1 MKPLPMPIRIA
12 AGLVATALEEV
23 QELPRKLTEM
33 PVTAVS
39 GALQASM
46 RLQQRI
52 TELAIKGDRALG
64 ALRPVPETPAWAR
77 FDEDEDLPPRG
88 GVAGGGNSLA
98 NGLRTVDGPRP
109 PKVTPVRILP
119 DPEPEDIFEPDTF
132 AQPEHSELPVPR
144 PPVEHPGNGLASGN
158 GLPDAAELSAP
169 PATAPPRTTPSG
181 KPAGDGTDDAERP
194 ASRSSSGKPTNGRP
208 APAKPSAAK
217 PSASKP
223 AAKPPAAKPAADK
236 PAASKPAASKPA
248 ASKPAK
254 AKAEP
259 APSGPPGLTE
269 YETWSLPQLRGRF
282 RALSL
287 AQLEQLLAW
296 ETSHL
301 DRPPYVTML
310 SNRITS
316 VAGR

>member
-88 GVAGGGNSLA
+88 GVSGGYSGVGNGLS
-98 NGLRTVDGPRP
+98 NGLRAVDTPRP

-119 DPEPEDIFEPDTF
+119 DPEPDDFVESEAFT
-132 AQPEHSELPVPR
+132 QPERSGLPVPR
-144 PPVEHPGNGLASGN
+144 PPVDHPGNGLVS
-158 GLPDAAELSAP
+158 AAELSAP
-169 PATAPPRTTPSG
+169 
-181 KPAGDGTDDAERP
+181 AE
-194 ASRSSSGKPTNGRP
+194 AKPT
-208 APAKPSAAK
+208 SK

-223 AAKPPAAKPAADK
+223 PADRAPTGKPAAAKPAAGKPAASKPATRKPAADK
-236 PAASKPAASKPA
+236 PATASKPSAAKPTASKPATAKLAASKPA
-248 ASKPAK
+248 ATKAAAK
-254 AKAEP
+254 SEP

-287 AQLEQLLAW
+287 AQLKQLLDW
-296 ETSHL
+296 ETSHR

-316 VAGR
+316 VTGR

>member
-77 FDEDEDLPPRG
+77 FDEDEDLAPRNG
-88 GVAGGGNSLA
+88 LA
-98 NGLRTVDGPRP
+98 NGLRSVEMPRP

-119 DPEPEDIFEPDTF
+119 DPEPEDFFDEDDF
-132 AQPEHSELPVPR
+132 PEAGISELPVPR
-144 PPVEHPGNGLASGN
+144 PPVEHPDTE
-158 GLPDAAELSAP
+158 LPAAEVVSESN
-169 PATAPPRTTPSG
+169 TAAETSTKTKTPGTKTPGTKTPEPKTPEPTG
-181 KPAGDGTDDAERP
+181 KPAET
-194 ASRSSSGKPTNGRP
+194 
-208 APAKPSAAK
+208 
-217 PSASKP
+217 
-223 AAKPPAAKPAADK
+223 
-236 PAASKPAASKPA
+236 
-248 ASKPAK
+248 
-254 AKAEP
+254 
-259 APSGPPGLTE
+259 GPPGLPE
-269 YETWSLPQLRGRF
+269 YESWTLPQLRGRF

-287 AQLEQLLAW
+287 EQLERLLAW
-296 ETSHL
+296 ETTHQ
-301 DRPPYVTML
+301 DRPPFVTML

>member
-1 MKPLPMPIRIA
+1 MKPLPMQVRIA

-88 GVAGGGNSLA
+88 GVAGGLG
-98 NGLRTVDGPRP
+98 NGLRTVDAPRP

-119 DPEPEDIFEPDTF
+119 DPEPEDIFEPDAF

-158 GLPDAAELSAP
+158 GLPGAAELSAP
-169 PATAPPRTTPSG
+169 PATAPPGARSSG
-181 KPAGDGTDDAERP
+181 KPASGGTDDAERP
-194 ASRSSSGKPTNGRP
+194 ATRSSSAR
-208 APAKPSAAK
+208 SANA
-217 PSASKP
+217 
-223 AAKPPAAKPAADK
+223 
-236 PAASKPAASKPA
+236 
-248 ASKPAK
+248 
-254 AKAEP
+254 
-259 APSGPPGLTE
+259 
-269 YETWSLPQLRGRF
+269 
-282 RALSL
+282 
-287 AQLEQLLAW
+287 
-296 ETSHL
+296 
-301 DRPPYVTML
+301 
-310 SNRITS
+310 
-316 VAGR
+316 

>member
-88 GVAGGGNSLA
+88 GVAGGLG
-98 NGLRTVDGPRP
+98 NGLRTVDAPRP

-119 DPEPEDIFEPDTF
+119 DPEPEDIFEPDAF

-158 GLPDAAELSAP
+158 GLPGAAELSAP
-169 PATAPPRTTPSG
+169 PATAPPGARSSG
-181 KPAGDGTDDAERP
+181 KPASGGTDAERP
-194 ASRSSSGKPTNGRP
+194 ATRSSSARPANAKPANGRP
-208 APAKPSAAK
+208 ASAKLSPAK

-223 AAKPPAAKPAADK
+223 ATKPAA
-236 PAASKPAASKPA
+236 AKPA

>member
-77 FDEDEDLPPRG
+77 FDEDEDLAPRNG
-88 GVAGGGNSLA
+88 LA
-98 NGLRTVDGPRP
+98 NGLRSVEMPRP

-119 DPEPEDIFEPDTF
+119 DPEPEDFFDEDDFPEPGI
-132 AQPEHSELPVPR
+132 SELPVPR
-144 PPVEHPGNGLASGN
+144 PPVEHPDTE
-158 GLPDAAELSAP
+158 LPAAEVVSESNTAA
-169 PATAPPRTTPSG
+169 ATSTKTKTPGTKTPGTKKSEPKTPEPTG
-181 KPAGDGTDDAERP
+181 KPAET
-194 ASRSSSGKPTNGRP
+194 
-208 APAKPSAAK
+208 
-217 PSASKP
+217 
-223 AAKPPAAKPAADK
+223 
-236 PAASKPAASKPA
+236 
-248 ASKPAK
+248 
-254 AKAEP
+254 
-259 APSGPPGLTE
+259 GPPGLPE
-269 YETWSLPQLRGRF
+269 YESWTLPQLRGRF

-287 AQLEQLLAW
+287 EQLERLLAW
-296 ETSHL
+296 ETTHQ
-301 DRPPYVTML
+301 DRPPFVTML